1 MLDKLF
7 RLLTKQRD
15 TLVFQISEEFVEVVA
30 LRQDEESVKELGNAC
45 ITDTLYTKREPISKP
60 TNKKVLDDLESQI
73 QTLIDSTTSS
83 AELVSDKFNLAR
95 AKVVCVFVEPLSY
108 KTYIKYKAE
117 SKKPLKITNKLL
129 QSILVDER
137 VISNTLQDAPKDYA
151 VYSDELVEVELNGYN
166 TTKPL
171 RRYAKEVLI
180 TVEKY
185 LIDPKLWSAVG
196 KVLERSFNRDIQY
209 IHMPEVVDISTTA
222 FCNEIYTVSEL
233 QTISNDIL

>member
-1 MLDKLF
+1 MLEKLF

-30 LRQDEESVKELGNAC
+30 LRQDEESVKKLGNAC

-73 QTLIDSTTSS
+73 QVLIDSTTSS
-83 AELVSDKFNLAR
+83 AELASDNFNLTH
-95 AKVVCVFVEPLSY
+95 AKIVCVFVEPLSY
-108 KTYIKYKAE
+108 KTHIKYKAE
-117 SKKPLKITNKLL
+117 SKKSLKITNKLIK
-129 QSILVDER
+129 SILVDER
-137 VISNTLQDAPKDYA
+137 VISNILQDAPKDYA
-151 VYSDELVEVELNGYN
+151 VYSDELVNIELNGYN

-171 RRYAKEVLI
+171 GRYAKEVII

-196 KVLERSFNRDIQY
+196 KVLERSFNRSIQY
-209 IHMPEVVDISTTA
+209 IHMSEVVDVSTTA